1 MKNLATFCLSTFLS
15 FSSISAAASDECIQ
29 RYRKKFFKK
38 SARFNKAAENWDKQ
52 SAKDWDYYVNNP
64 VLSNMKNDY
73 AKDPRPTK
81 KKYKIFEDGIIK
93 SYELE
98 LTSSVN
104 QPEFFRSLYQESKQI
119 DDNITPQF
127 VQDQLKKLMDEGKFC
142 TSKLFGIVK
151 SLSKQDEVKSMVLN
165 SIKSKLVAD
174 VDNANEDYNVNSD
187 SLSKQ
192 ERLDLRKNISRSTA
206 SSSSDGKGNQ

>member
-1 MKNLATFCLSTFLS
+1 MSVSKDIGRSFLRNQLALIRLPRIG
-15 FSSISAAASDECIQ
+15 IS
-29 RYRKKFFKK
+29 
-38 SARFNKAAENWDKQ
+38 
-52 SAKDWDYYVNNP
+52 NP
-64 VLSNMKNDY
+64 LK
-73 AKDPRPTK
+73 T
-81 KKYKIFEDGIIK
+81 GIIM